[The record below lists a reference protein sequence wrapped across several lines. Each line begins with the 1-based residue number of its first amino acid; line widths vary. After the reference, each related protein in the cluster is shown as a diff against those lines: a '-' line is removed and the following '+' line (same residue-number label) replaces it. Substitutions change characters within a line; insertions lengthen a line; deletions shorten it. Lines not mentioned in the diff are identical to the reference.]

1 MQVVETIFPAFGFG
15 DEAIRFV
22 VILFAV
28 GFIPVVVLAWVFEW
42 TPEGVKVDDG
52 DLPHGAANL
61 AMARRWD
68 RVVMVI
74 LAVAVAYFIV
84 EKILWPPIEP
94 EPIIAVLPLQG
105 SELGPESQH
114 LSTAIAE
121 GIHVPLARIPQLV
134 VSAWPTINRL
144 AEDGLDDDQIVEALN
159 AANSLR
165 GSIELDG
172 DRLQVAVR
180 LVHTDSG
187 RTIWQ
192 DSFDGTTAEIFDFQY
207 AVIAAV
213 VEELQLGATGGIYK
227 ARPVHPDAQR
237 LTLQA
242 WSALM
247 RVNLENNNK
256 IAAEL
261 LREALELDPDYIPAL
276 NAWSFTTY
284 RLVGDGHMD
293 PDDGEAIYREV
304 QERAIA
310 VDPEDGE
317 QNAYNAWGLFW
328 DDNEPAHANQHIQI
342 ALRTGLN
349 QPEVL
354 RVLAGFARRTGHA
367 DAAIW
372 FGERAVAIDPT
383 CENCVWQTTENL
395 FYAGRF
401 EEAIAAKERFQMLGG
416 GGFAHHAYMLLR
428 LGQPDAALEMIVDRE
443 SANPASWLAL
453 KAMAY
458 HALGDTDKVAEIVAA
473 LEEQGNWDAQTQ
485 LAELYA
491 FTGDIDLAFAALDA
505 ALGTGGRAWLVWQVF
520 LPQWD
525 NLRDDPRWTEVRQ
538 NVGMPEVKTAALDFS
553 PVLQYT
559 SRLQ

>member
-1 MQVVETIFPAFGFG
+1 MSFFNELKRRNVIRVAAGYIVLAWLVVQVVETIFPAFGFG

-172 DRLQVAVR
+172 DRLQMTVR

-247 RVNLENNNK
+247 GVTLHRKSKSALISANSLSTFHTSLTRLRGPKAWKCGGRCVVWSRVNLN
-256 IAAEL
+256 
-261 LREALELDPDYIPAL
+261 
-276 NAWSFTTY
+276 T
-284 RLVGDGHMD
+284 
-293 PDDGEAIYREV
+293 
-304 QERAIA
+304 
-310 VDPEDGE
+310 
-317 QNAYNAWGLFW
+317 
-328 DDNEPAHANQHIQI
+328 
-342 ALRTGLN
+342 
-349 QPEVL
+349 
-354 RVLAGFARRTGHA
+354 ARRTA
-367 DAAIW
+367 
-372 FGERAVAIDPT
+372 R
-383 CENCVWQTTENL
+383 
-395 FYAGRF
+395 
-401 EEAIAAKERFQMLGG
+401 
-416 GGFAHHAYMLLR
+416 
-428 LGQPDAALEMIVDRE
+428 
-443 SANPASWLAL
+443 
-453 KAMAY
+453 
-458 HALGDTDKVAEIVAA
+458 
-473 LEEQGNWDAQTQ
+473 
-485 LAELYA
+485 
-491 FTGDIDLAFAALDA
+491 
-505 ALGTGGRAWLVWQVF
+505 
-520 LPQWD
+520 
-525 NLRDDPRWTEVRQ
+525 PRPR
-538 NVGMPEVKTAALDFS
+538 
-553 PVLQYT
+553 
-559 SRLQ
+559 